1 MSLRGTIQ
9 LTLILIAVLS
19 VGAAALLSYGS
30 GKEAFEQV
38 TIERL
43 LSIRETRKEQVETF
57 FQSAVREAESIA
69 RSPHIRRPVGG
80 RPATGEI
87 RSVLRDVQRHHRY
100 ADVMIVDRRGVVVSN
115 ASLADLAGRRLERSS
130 LDSLFRQHS
139 PGRGSAVARVT
150 GPFIVDF
157 EFRRDVI
164 RSPECTVVFPLA
176 GSETGGGYVLILISA
191 ESLTDVATAGR
202 SWLEQGMGKT
212 GETYLVGPDCRLRTE
227 SRSYFE
233 DPDRYASDLLRAGHD
248 STLVTRIRS
257 SGTGILLADAS
268 TTVVRGALEG
278 KTGTGMLKNYRGVRV
293 VSAYTPLTLPGLQWA
308 LIAEMEYQEAMAPAT
323 KLRTRLLLLGAVII
337 AASALLG
344 GLVARTISR
353 ELAAL
358 TRMTD
363 EFGRGDLTHRAPLNA
378 SGEIGRLARRFTM
391 MAENL
396 TREIAERRE
405 GGEELRQSR
414 ELLQDLSAH
423 LQSVREEERK
433 TIARDLHDD
442 LGQGLADMKLDLS
455 LLRQGLGDVAP
466 SVRQKLEGVES
477 VLDGTIRAV
486 KRIITELRPRLL
498 DDLGLTAAIEWQAT
512 DFQKRTGLPVRVS
525 IYPREIILDADRSTA
540 LFRILQEGLSNV
552 ARHARACAVTVNLTE
567 IDGQVE
573 FELRD
578 DGCGITK
585 EQINDRRSF
594 GLIGVRER
602 VRGLGGVMEILGNP
616 GEGTRLVVRFHA
628 TEEPSTT

>member
-1 MSLRGTIQ
+1 
-9 LTLILIAVLS
+9 
-19 VGAAALLSYGS
+19 
-30 GKEAFEQV
+30 
-38 TIERL
+38 
-43 LSIRETRKEQVETF
+43 
-57 FQSAVREAESIA
+57 
-69 RSPHIRRPVGG
+69 
-80 RPATGEI
+80 
-87 RSVLRDVQRHHRY
+87 
-100 ADVMIVDRRGVVVSN
+100 
-115 ASLADLAGRRLERSS
+115 
-130 LDSLFRQHS
+130 
-139 PGRGSAVARVT
+139 
-150 GPFIVDF
+150 
-157 EFRRDVI
+157 
-164 RSPECTVVFPLA
+164 
-176 GSETGGGYVLILISA
+176 
-191 ESLTDVATAGR
+191 
-202 SWLEQGMGKT
+202 
-212 GETYLVGPDCRLRTE
+212 
-227 SRSYFE
+227 
-233 DPDRYASDLLRAGHD
+233 
-248 STLVTRIRS
+248 
-257 SGTGILLADAS
+257 
-268 TTVVRGALEG
+268 
-278 KTGTGMLKNYRGVRV
+278 MLKNYRGVRV

-344 GLVARTISR
+344 GLVGRTISR